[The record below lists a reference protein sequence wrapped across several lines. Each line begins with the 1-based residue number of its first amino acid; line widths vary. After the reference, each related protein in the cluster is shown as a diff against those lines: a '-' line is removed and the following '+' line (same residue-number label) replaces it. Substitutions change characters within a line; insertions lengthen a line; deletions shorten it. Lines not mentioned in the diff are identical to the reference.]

1 MIRYLLSLFD
11 RRTVEQKITDGI
23 AKQVG
28 SYRHNIFKRTLSH
41 SVFPRYDEVGKKW
54 FVVKRNY

>member
-1 MIRYLLSLFD
+1 MNPLFRLFD

-28 SYRHNIFKRTLSH
+28 AYRSNIFKRTLSH
-41 SVFPRYDEVGKKW
+41 SVFPRYDENSKKW
-54 FVVKRNY
+54 ITIKRTY